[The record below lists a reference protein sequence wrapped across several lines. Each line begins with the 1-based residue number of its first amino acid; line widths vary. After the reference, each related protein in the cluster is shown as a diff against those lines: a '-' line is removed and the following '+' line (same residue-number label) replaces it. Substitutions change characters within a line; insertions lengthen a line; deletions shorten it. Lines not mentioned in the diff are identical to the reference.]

1 MFCEQLQHVPKTS
14 AAFLTV
20 AQRGQYDGCP
30 VHRFVPGGWIQAG
43 DVVDGSGGHS
53 GAISASPSP
62 ESFLVTHDA
71 AGVLGMCPCA
81 TGGTGTQF
89 YVSLKPLA
97 AFDKKFVAIGRSV
110 MGMNA
115 LLLLLQRQLVPFDAN
130 TQRPAG
136 DALFIKK
143 IDVFI
148 D

>member
-1 MFCEQLQHVPKTS
+1 MLKLGSNQRPLEQENANQNCCNS
-14 AAFLTV
+14 
-20 AQRGQYDGCP
+20 
-30 VHRFVPGGWIQAG
+30 G
-43 DVVDGSGGHS
+43 DRQLS
-53 GAISASPSP
+53 
-62 ESFLVTHDA
+62 
-71 AGVLGMCPCA
+71 GVLGMCPCA

-89 YVSLKPLA
+89 YVCLKPLA

-115 LLLLLQRQLVPFDAN
+115 LLLLLQRQLVPCDAN